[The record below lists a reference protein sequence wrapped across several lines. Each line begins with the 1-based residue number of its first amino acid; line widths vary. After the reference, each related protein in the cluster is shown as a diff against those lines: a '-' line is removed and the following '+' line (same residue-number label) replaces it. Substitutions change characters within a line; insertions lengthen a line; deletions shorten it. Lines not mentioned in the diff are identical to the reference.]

1 MALGLI
7 DEVGGMENI
16 EKYLLLNKI
25 DVNKIPMQEVEIVEK
40 DNKII
45 DRFLNILPFYQDLK
59 GRNNQN
65 KIMTIMN

>member
-1 MALGLI
+1 
-7 DEVGGMENI
+7 MENI

-25 DVNKIPMQEVEIVEK
+25 DVSKIPMQEVEIVEK